1 MKDNKKKI
9 EEQEQLLDHLIE
21 YGGKQYIDDE
31 IQKFDELPEMDIPK
45 DFDDRMDKMFKD
57 AYRKEVRKERLHLGK
72 KVAAAAVIV
81 IGAASVT
88 AMNVKAF
95 REPILNFIFR
105 QNSTLKNK
113 TKVDVNEKDNN
124 IEDQIQFDYIPN
136 GYECTKIQTSNNNDH
151 IIYNYQK
158 ENSFLYITIQLDQK
172 YDNYINQSESG
183 NYSKI
188 SINDQTFYFLKDTQ
202 NTLLF
207 YNHNAIFTITSNE
220 SQSEMIKIAQNVN
233 FKK

>member
-105 QNSTLKNK
+105 SSDKDNR
-113 TKVDVNEKDNN
+113 TKVNIQETDNS
-124 IEDQIQFDYIPN
+124 EDQFQFDYIPK
-136 GYECTKIQTSNNNDH
+136 GYEHTKTHYVDDESQIAYEYKKNNS
-151 IIYNYQK
+151 Y
-158 ENSFLYITIQLDQK
+158 LYITVQLNQK
-172 YDNYINQSESG
+172 YDNYINQSDGYE
-183 NYSKI
+183 KI
-188 SINDQTFYFLKDTQ
+188 ITDNTILYFLKDTQ

-207 YNHNAIFTITSNE
+207 YNYNAIFKITSIE
-220 SQSEMIKIAQNVN
+220 SQSEMIKIAQNI
-233 FKK
+233 KSK

>member
-113 TKVDVNEKDNN
+113 TKVNVNEKDNN
-124 IEDQIQFDYIPN
+124 VEDQFQFNYIPD
-136 GYECTKIQTSNNNDH
+136 GYECVKEQYLHDNTQ
-151 IIYNYQK
+151 IIYDYKKNNLY
-158 ENSFLYITIQLDQK
+158 LYITVQLDQK
-172 YDNYINQSESG
+172 YDNYINQSNGYEKLFID
-183 NYSKI
+183 NE
-188 SINDQTFYFLKDTQ
+188 TYFFLSDSQ

-207 YNHNAIFTITSNE
+207 YNYNAIFKITSTE
-220 SQSEMIKIAQNVN
+220 SQSEMIKIVQNI
-233 FKK
+233 KTK

>member
-31 IQKFDELPEMDIPK
+31 IEKFDELPEMDLPK
-45 DFDDRMDKMFKD
+45 DFNDRMDKMFKD
-57 AYRKEVRKERLHLGK
+57 AYRKEVRKERFHLGK
-72 KVAAAAVIV
+72 KIAAAAVII
-81 IGAASVT
+81 IGIASVT

-105 QNSTLKNK
+105 SSDKDNR
-113 TKVDVNEKDNN
+113 TKVDVTKTDNN
-124 IEDQIQFDYIPN
+124 EDQFQFEYIPE
-136 GYECTKIQTSNNNDH
+136 GYECTKIQSSSNNKQIVYD
-151 IIYNYQK
+151 YQK
-158 ENSFLYITIQLDQK
+158 NESFLYITIQLNQK

-188 SINDQTFYFLKDTQ
+188 SIDSQTFYFLKDTQ

-207 YNHNAIFTITSNE
+207 YDHNAIFKITSEE
-220 SQSEMIKIAQNVN
+220 SQSELIKIAQNIK
-233 FKK
+233 FK

>member
-105 QNSTLKNK
+105 SS
-113 TKVDVNEKDNN
+113 DKDNRAKVEIN
-124 IEDQIQFDYIPN
+124 ETNNNEDQFQFDYIPN
-136 GYECTKIQTSNNNDH
+136 GYKLIKEQYLHNNTQFIYDYKNSENKYLYIKIQT
-151 IIYNYQK
+151 
-158 ENSFLYITIQLDQK
+158 DQS
-172 YDNYINQSESG
+172 YDNYSNLISND
-183 NYSKI
+183 YSKI
-188 SINDQTFYFLKDTQ
+188 INNHQTYYYIESNKNRLLWYDNNIIFSIISKN
-202 NTLLF
+202 
-207 YNHNAIFTITSNE
+207 
-220 SQSEMIKIAQNVN
+220 IKNGR
-233 FKK
+233 

>member
-31 IQKFDELPEMDIPK
+31 IEKFDELPEMDLPK
-45 DFDDRMDKMFKD
+45 DFNDRMDKMFKD
-57 AYRKEVRKERLHLGK
+57 AYRKEVRKERFHLGK
-72 KVAAAAVIV
+72 KIAAAAVIV
-81 IGAASVT
+81 IGIASVT

-105 QNSTLKNK
+105 SSDKDNR
-113 TKVDVNEKDNN
+113 TKVDVTKTDNN
-124 IEDQIQFDYIPN
+124 EDQFQFEYIPE
-136 GYECTKIQTSNNNDH
+136 GYECTKIQSSSNNKQIVYD
-151 IIYNYQK
+151 YQK
-158 ENSFLYITIQLDQK
+158 NESFLYITIQLNQK

-188 SINDQTFYFLKDTQ
+188 SIDSQTFYFLKDTQ

-207 YNHNAIFTITSNE
+207 YDHNAIFKITSEE
-220 SQSEMIKIAQNVN
+220 SQSELIKIAQNIK
-233 FKK
+233 FK

>member
-113 TKVDVNEKDNN
+113 TKVDVNEEDNN
-124 IEDQIQFDYIPN
+124 VEDQFQFNYIPD
-136 GYECTKIQTSNNNDH
+136 GYECTKIQTSNSNSQIAYD
-151 IIYNYQK
+151 YQK
-158 ENSFLYITIQLDQK
+158 NTTFLYITIQLNQK

-188 SINDQTFYFLKDTQ
+188 SINNQTFYFLKDTQ

-207 YNHNAIFTITSNE
+207 YNHNAIFTITSDE
-220 SQSEMIKIAQNVN
+220 SQSEMIKIAQNI
-233 FKK
+233 KIK

>member
-105 QNSTLKNK
+105 SS
-113 TKVDVNEKDNN
+113 DKDNRAKVEIN
-124 IEDQIQFDYIPN
+124 ETNDNKDQFQFDYIPK
-136 GYECTKIQTSNNNDH
+136 GYECIKKQSTSNGTQISYDFKNDDNN
-151 IIYNYQK
+151 Y
-158 ENSFLYITIQLDQK
+158 LYIHILL
-172 YDNYINQSESG
+172 NQDYTSYQNIDKT
-183 NYSKI
+183 NYSEI
-188 SINDQTFYFLKDTQ
+188 YKDNFTYYYMKG
-202 NTLLF
+202 NTNKLLW
-207 YNHNAIFTITSNE
+207 YKNGIVYTLSSNFE
-220 SQSEMIKIAQNVN
+220 DDIMIKIAQNIKYN
-233 FKK
+233 K

>member
-57 AYRKEVRKERLHLGK
+57 AYRKEVRKERFHLGK
-72 KVAAAAVIV
+72 KIAAAAVII
-81 IGAASVT
+81 IGIASVT

-105 QNSTLKNK
+105 SSDKDNR
-113 TKVDVNEKDNN
+113 TKVDITETSNN
-124 IEDQIQFDYIPN
+124 EDQFQFEYIPE
-136 GYECTKIQTSNNNDH
+136 GYECTKIQSSSNNDH

-158 ENSFLYITIQLDQK
+158 ENTFLYITVQLNQK

-188 SINDQTFYFLKDTQ
+188 SIKNQIFYFLKDTQ
-202 NTLLF
+202 NTLL
-207 YNHNAIFTITSNE
+207 YYKHNTIFTITSNE
-220 SQSEMIKIAQNVN
+220 SQSEMIKIAQNIK
-233 FKK
+233 FK

>member
-72 KVAAAAVIV
+72 KVAAAAVII
-81 IGAASVT
+81 IGIASVT

-105 QNSTLKNK
+105 SS
-113 TKVDVNEKDNN
+113 DKDNRTKIN
-124 IEDQIQFDYIPN
+124 VSETNNNENQFQIDYIPD
-136 GYECTKIQTSNNNDH
+136 GYEPVKEQYLHENTQ
-151 IIYNYQK
+151 IIYEYQK
-158 ENSFLYITIQLDQK
+158 NNSYLYITVQLNQK
-172 YDNYINQSESG
+172 YDNYINQSDGYE
-183 NYSKI
+183 KI
-188 SINDQTFYFLKDTQ
+188 ITDNETFYILKDTQ

-207 YNHNAIFTITSNE
+207 YEHHAIFTITSDE
-220 SQSEMIKIAQNVN
+220 SKSELIKVAQNIKV
-233 FKK
+233 K

>member
-31 IQKFDELPEMDIPK
+31 IEKFDELPEMDLPK
-45 DFDDRMDKMFKD
+45 DFNDRMDKMFKD
-57 AYRKEVRKERLHLGK
+57 AYRKEVRKERFHLGK
-72 KVAAAAVIV
+72 KIAAAAVIV
-81 IGAASVT
+81 IGIASVT

-105 QNSTLKNK
+105 SSDKDNR
-113 TKVDVNEKDNN
+113 TKVDITETSNN
-124 IEDQIQFDYIPN
+124 EDQFQFEYIPE
-136 GYECTKIQTSNNNDH
+136 GYECTKIQSSSNNDH

-158 ENSFLYITIQLDQK
+158 ENTFLYITVQLNQK

-188 SINDQTFYFLKDTQ
+188 SIKNQIFYFLKDTQ
-202 NTLLF
+202 NTLL
-207 YNHNAIFTITSNE
+207 YYKHNTIFTITSNE
-220 SQSEMIKIAQNVN
+220 SQSEMIKIAQNIK
-233 FKK
+233 FK

>member
-105 QNSTLKNK
+105 SS
-113 TKVDVNEKDNN
+113 DKDNRAKVEIN
-124 IEDQIQFDYIPN
+124 ETNNNEDQFQFDYIPK
-136 GYECTKIQTSNNNDH
+136 GYECAKIQSSSNGKQIVYD
-151 IIYNYQK
+151 YQK
-158 ENSFLYITIQLDQK
+158 NKSYLYITIQLNQK

-183 NYSKI
+183 DYSKI
-188 SINDQTFYFLKDTQ
+188 SIDNQTFYFLKDTQ

-207 YNHNAIFTITSNE
+207 YKHNAIFTITSNE
-220 SQSEMIKIAQNVN
+220 SQSEMIKIAQNMKL
-233 FKK
+233 KK

>member
-21 YGGKQYIDDE
+21 YGGTQYINDE
-31 IQKFDELPEMDIPK
+31 IQQFDELPEMDLPK
-45 DFDDRMDKMFKD
+45 DFNDRMDKMFKD
-57 AYRKEVRKERLHLGK
+57 AYRKEVRKERFHLGK
-72 KVAAAAVIV
+72 KIAAAAVIV
-81 IGAASVT
+81 IGIASVT

-105 QNSTLKNK
+105 SSDKDNR
-113 TKVDVNEKDNN
+113 TKVDITETSNN
-124 IEDQIQFDYIPN
+124 EDQFQFEYIPE
-136 GYECTKIQTSNNNDH
+136 GYECTKIQSSSNNDH

-158 ENSFLYITIQLDQK
+158 ENTFLYITVQLNQK

-188 SINDQTFYFLKDTQ
+188 SIKNQIFYFLKDTQ
-202 NTLLF
+202 NTLL
-207 YNHNAIFTITSNE
+207 YYKHNTIFTITSNE
-220 SQSEMIKIAQNVN
+220 SQSEMIKIAQNIK
-233 FKK
+233 FK

>member
-31 IQKFDELPEMDIPK
+31 IEKFDELPEMDLPK
-45 DFDDRMDKMFKD
+45 DFNDRMDKMFKD
-57 AYRKEVRKERLHLGK
+57 AYRKEVRKERFHLGK
-72 KVAAAAVIV
+72 KIAAAAVII
-81 IGAASVT
+81 IGIASVT

-105 QNSTLKNK
+105 QNSNLKNK
-113 TKVDVNEKDNN
+113 TKVDVNQQNDS
-124 IEDQIQFDYIPN
+124 IEDQFQFDYIPD
-136 GYECTKIQTSNNNDH
+136 GYECIKEQYLHDNTQ
-151 IIYNYQK
+151 IIYDYQK
-158 ENSFLYITIQLDQK
+158 NDLYLYITIQLDQK
-172 YDNYINQSESG
+172 YENYIKQSESG

-207 YNHNAIFTITSNE
+207 YNHNAIFTITSDE
-220 SQSEMIKIAQNVN
+220 PQSEMIKIAQNIKV
-233 FKK
+233 K

>member
-105 QNSTLKNK
+105 SSDNDNR
-113 TKVDVNEKDNN
+113 TKVNVQETDNS
-124 IEDQIQFDYIPN
+124 EDQFQFDYIPK
-136 GYECTKIQTSNNNDH
+136 GYEHTKTHYVSNQSQ
-151 IIYNYQK
+151 ITYEYQK
-158 ENSFLYITIQLDQK
+158 ENSYLYIRAHFNQK
-172 YDNYINQSESG
+172 YDYYINQSS
-183 NYSKI
+183 NYEKI
-188 SINDQTFYFLKDTQ
+188 IVNKQIFFFLKDTQ

-207 YNHNAIFTITSNE
+207 YKNKTIFSITSTE
-220 SQSEMIKIAQNVN
+220 SQAEMIKIAQNIK
-233 FKK
+233 FK

>member
-105 QNSTLKNK
+105 SSDNDNR
-113 TKVDVNEKDNN
+113 TKVNVQETDNS
-124 IEDQIQFDYIPN
+124 EDQFQFDYIPK
-136 GYECTKIQTSNNNDH
+136 GYEHIKTHYVDDHTQITYEYKNSQNQYLYIKIQTKQTYDTYSNLINND
-151 IIYNYQK
+151 YTKLTK
-158 ENSFLYITIQLDQK
+158 ENQTYYYI
-172 YDNYINQSESG
+172 ESTK
-183 NYSKI
+183 NRLIWYKNSVIFSIISYEPVDELIKI
-188 SINDQTFYFLKDTQ
+188 SQ
-202 NTLLF
+202 N
-207 YNHNAIFTITSNE
+207 
-220 SQSEMIKIAQNVN
+220 MK
-233 FKK
+233 

>member
-1 MKDNKKKI
+1 MKDSKKKI

-31 IQKFDELPEMDIPK
+31 IQKFDELPEMDLPK
-45 DFDDRMDKMFKD
+45 DFDDRMDKMFKN
-57 AYRKEVRKERLHLGK
+57 AYRKEVRKERFHLGK
-72 KVAAAAVIV
+72 KIAAAAVII
-81 IGAASVT
+81 IGIASVT

-105 QNSTLKNK
+105 SS
-113 TKVDVNEKDNN
+113 DKDNRAKVEIN
-124 IEDQIQFDYIPN
+124 ETNNAEDQFQFEYIPE
-136 GYECTKIQTSNNNDH
+136 GYKCTKIQSFSNDTQ
-151 IIYNYQK
+151 IVYDYQK
-158 ENSFLYITIQLDQK
+158 NESFLYITIQLNQK

-188 SINDQTFYFLKDTQ
+188 SINDQTFYFLKDNQ

-207 YNHNAIFTITSNE
+207 YDHNAIFKITSKE
-220 SQSEMIKIAQNVN
+220 SQSELIKIAQNIK
-233 FKK
+233 FK

>member
-45 DFDDRMDKMFKD
+45 DFNDRMDKMFKD
-57 AYRKEVRKERLHLGK
+57 AYRKEVRKERFHLGK
-72 KVAAAAVIV
+72 KIAAAAVII
-81 IGAASVT
+81 IGIASVT

-105 QNSTLKNK
+105 SSDKDNR
-113 TKVDVNEKDNN
+113 TKVDVTKTDNN
-124 IEDQIQFDYIPN
+124 EDQFQFEYIPE
-136 GYECTKIQTSNNNDH
+136 GYECAKIQTSSSNDH

-158 ENSFLYITIQLDQK
+158 GNCFLYITIQLNQK
-172 YDNYINQSESG
+172 YDNYINQSKSDGYE
-183 NYSKI
+183 KI
-188 SINDQTFYFLKDTQ
+188 IIDNQIFYYLEDSQ
-202 NTLLF
+202 NILLF
-207 YNHNAIFTITSNE
+207 FNQNAIFKITSEE
-220 SQSEMIKIAQNVN
+220 SQSEMIKIAQNI
-233 FKK
+233 KIK